1 MSVASSRAS
10 KGATDASLIRACRA
24 LIQTFASG
32 EPLPQ
37 ARTET
42 RARVISAAIQLF
54 GQKGYESTSMKD
66 LAAAAGVKAPALY
79 NHFTSKEAVLVEAVE
94 GALETFFVD
103 VLSPLPDEPVD
114 IWLEQIVKRHT
125 LFQIERIDIAS
136 ANDLVLAGEHRVSQ
150 LPELHLRRINRA
162 QMDYVKILRVLISR
176 RGRSRPT
183 SRSVTV
189 AAFAIVAICDRTSMW
204 YRASGSLTPGQVA
217 AANWAL
223 VDSMLAS
230 V

>member
-1 MSVASSRAS
+1 MSPWGGSASLTTSPRSRSSCCPTSRDTSRVPTTSSTVASRSNSDHPPRLRAVSSPPVSVASSRAS

-136 ANDLVLAGEHRVSQ
+136 ASDLVLAGEHRVS
-150 LPELHLRRINRA
+150 
-162 QMDYVKILRVLISR
+162 
-176 RGRSRPT
+176 
-183 SRSVTV
+183 
-189 AAFAIVAICDRTSMW
+189 
-204 YRASGSLTPGQVA
+204 
-217 AANWAL
+217 
-223 VDSMLAS
+223 
-230 V
+230 